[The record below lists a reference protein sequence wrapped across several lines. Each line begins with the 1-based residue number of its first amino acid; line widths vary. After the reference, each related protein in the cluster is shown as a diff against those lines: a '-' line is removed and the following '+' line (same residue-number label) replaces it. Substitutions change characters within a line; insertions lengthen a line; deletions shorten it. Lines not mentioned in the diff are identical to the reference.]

1 MLCLLIISALPLP
14 PEYVTVLDVTFD
26 SIKLAWNS
34 TSNTTMAHVTS
45 YIIEYRRNGSTDE
58 YVKKLVTEPE
68 ILVDGLSPDSSY
80 EFRIHSVN
88 DGGLSM
94 SAATIIFT
102 TRRPGQTSFSF
113 IRQ

>member
-1 MLCLLIISALPLP
+1 
-14 PEYVTVLDVTFD
+14 
-26 SIKLAWNS
+26 
-34 TSNTTMAHVTS
+34 
-45 YIIEYRRNGSTDE
+45 
-58 YVKKLVTEPE
+58 
-68 ILVDGLSPDSSY
+68 VDGLSPDSSY
-80 EFRIHSVN
+80 EFHIHSVN